1 MIIPSARLMLLL
13 CAAMFVAIPGTVLAQ
28 APPPARSETEPL
40 LPVAD
45 DLLPIRNRMVSI
57 ALRDTP
63 LRDALYSIAESVGLN
78 LVLEKGVNPS
88 LPLTI
93 TIKNVCAEDALSIIL
108 DAAGYF
114 HKLRGNVLHVRERD
128 TVLFEFGQP
137 SVVQRYT
144 VDIGGDILG
153 AAIESTRGFSESGGS
168 GGGGGGTQDM
178 TGLVKQEI
186 TSDQKAFDFW
196 DAIEVSL
203 REILNISTERDA
215 NQSDPDRQRSYFTLN
230 RMTGTVSV
238 TAPKNELDRVTLY
251 FDALKRA
258 LKRQVIIEARV
269 IEVNLTKGLQY
280 GIDWNWLVDSDITI
294 SGNNFAG
301 AIQSSSPNVE
311 VHIARGDFEGLI
323 RAIESQGKVRVLS
336 NPRLNIMNGQ
346 TALLSVGQSQ
356 SFISQVISDVS
367 TGDNPVITYTTETA
381 SVLSGVML
389 GIVPYINEHGVISM
403 TITPIIS
410 DLLSLEEKE
419 IGSDGTTISLPTV
432 ALRQLSTTVQVESGQ
447 TIVIGGL
454 IQNRNKTDTNSVPFI
469 GKLPLIG
476 KLFTRFQD
484 SDSTTDIVMFIK
496 PVAAL

>member
-1 MIIPSARLMLLL
+1 MTQHSARVMLLL
-13 CAAMFVAIPGTVLAQ
+13 CAALFVAFPGTGVAQ
-28 APPPARSETEPL
+28 APPAGSENESL

-45 DLLPIRNRMVSI
+45 DLLPIRNRMVTV

-78 LVLEKGVNPS
+78 LVLEKGVDPA
-88 LPLTI
+88 LPLTL
-93 TIKNVCAEDALSIIL
+93 TIKNISAEDALSIIL

-114 HKLRGNVLHVRERD
+114 HELRGNVLHVRELD

-137 SVVQRYT
+137 SVVQSYT

-168 GGGGGGTQDM
+168 GGGGSGGTQDM

-186 TSDQKAFDFW
+186 TSDQQAFDFW
-196 DAIEVSL
+196 DAIERAL
-203 REILNISTERDA
+203 REILNIATQNNSE
-215 NQSDPDRQRSYFTLN
+215 QSDTSRQRSYFTIN

-238 TAPKNELDRVTLY
+238 TARKSELDLVTRYLG
-251 FDALKRA
+251 ALRQA

-269 IEVNLTKGLQY
+269 IEVSMNKGLQY

-301 AIQSSSPNVE
+301 TIQSSSPNME
-311 VHIARGDFEGLI
+311 VHITRGDFEGLI

-389 GIVPYINEHGVISM
+389 GIVPYINEKGVISM

-419 IGSDGTTISLPTV
+419 IGADGTTISLPTV

-454 IQNRNKTDTNSVPFI
+454 IQNQKKTDTNSVPFI

-476 KLFTRFQD
+476 KLFTSFED
-484 SDSTTDIVMFIK
+484 SDTSTDIVMFIK